1 MSICKY
7 PIYVNIWFRPGAAL
21 IVQSLKVNSFAPS
34 YSRWISVGSISKLGS
49 CPLPILKQE
58 WLERFLFFKLIFL
71 EKGKETVPFCPTGLI
86 PLRLWLEHRGGSGTL
101 LCDVATG
108 EGISKLAPFLRVFVH
123 QLLVNDPVHVI
134 LQQRERRWALEA
146 ADARRELVWGCGCET
161 CRNEMEKG

>member
-146 ADARRELVWGCGCET
+146 ADARGELVWGCGCET